1 MYRIIACDLD
11 ETLLD
16 DTGSVPPRVR
26 TAVADARERGARFV
40 LATGRPFLSVHRT
53 LDELGLLG
61 RAGEYVISFNGGVI
75 TENVDERP
83 LTSCSLARETA
94 EALYEQGVEPEETM
108 AIGDNSNDVPM
119 LRTAGLGVAVANASD
134 EAKAAADYV
143 CTLDNTAGGVA
154 EALEKFVLDA

>member
-26 TAVADARERGARFV
+26 TAVADTRERGARF
-40 LATGRPFLSVHRT
+40 
-53 LDELGLLG
+53 
-61 RAGEYVISFNGGVI
+61 
-75 TENVDERP
+75 
-83 LTSCSLARETA
+83 
-94 EALYEQGVEPEETM
+94 
-108 AIGDNSNDVPM
+108 VPM

-143 CTLDNTAGGVA
+143 CTPDNTAGGVA